1 MTKIPLSRDSTRRTG
16 CQSEP
21 GMTGKRRRVSHGN
34 AYLQTASALSLA
46 RNRAS
51 HWQQGLADTL
61 EAATGPDVAG
71 VFLCPL
77 GNVLDAAVAMAPRR
91 YVPLGQCLVDEIF
104 PRWIRD
110 GVIRLRGPFE
120 TDRERLRQH
129 VRALRSEFLEPA
141 GFQDLA
147 LEFLRT
153 EDGEIAGWISI
164 FGRSPGENERAR
176 VFLSEIREKAQ
187 EAVRASLA
195 IAVALGVRLPKL
207 SPMGLSNRERQVAE
221 LAASGLTDLN
231 IARRLDISEG
241 TVGRHLHN
249 IFGKLGVRSRQQLGD
264 LSVTSRARRPSAA

>member
-1 MTKIPLSRDSTRRTG
+1 
-16 CQSEP
+16 
-21 GMTGKRRRVSHGN
+21 MTGKRRNVSDGN

-51 HWQQGLADTL
+51 DWQQGLADTL
-61 EAATGPDVAG
+61 EAGISPDVAG

-77 GNVLDAAVAMAPRR
+77 GTVLDASVAMAPRR

-104 PRWIRD
+104 PRWLRD
-110 GVIRLRGPFE
+110 GVIGSRGPFE
-120 TDRERLRQH
+120 ADRERLRQN
-129 VRALRSEFLEPA
+129 VRAIRREFLEPA
-141 GFQDLA
+141 GFQHLA

-153 EDGEIAGWISI
+153 EDGEIAGWVSV
-164 FGRSPGENERAR
+164 FSRSLGESERSRAI
-176 VFLSEIREKAQ
+176 LSDIREQAQ

-207 SPMGLSNRERQVAE
+207 SPMGLSDRERQIAE

-231 IARRLDISEG
+231 IARQLDISEG

-264 LSVTSRARRPSAA
+264 LSVTSRSRRASAA